1 VPTPPTARGW
11 QQTAPVRVD
20 GARDL
25 RSARNTGAITV
36 THRTPVCVLDPFHV
50 VGPGFACVC
59 PTQKVRLGYIRRV
72 YGLPV
77 SLLITVPVYGQH
89 EYTHALVQDLEREGA
104 DYLIIDNRGDYPKL
118 GGEQVIRP
126 GENLGWTGGSDLG
139 FRIGFS
145 DGYSHV
151 MTLNNDTRISK
162 GFVAALLDP
171 RLPDDTGI
179 VGPLY
184 DGGGQQGMLAGYDG
198 PAAEYTA
205 VPRYRKLSVLDG
217 TALVLVREAW
227 REVGG
232 LDLRSFGR
240 YGWASGL
247 DLNLRVT
254 RAGFGVYAT
263 EMAFINHFGGKTAHA
278 EFGKLRYWLGGKR
291 ELRRGMRRVHAE
303 RWRQELTSEPVTLNL
318 VG

>member
-1 VPTPPTARGW
+1 VRRYSLACSHELTPSQPIWELVSNWAIEILSLLVRI
-11 QQTAPVRVD
+11 QTTSESSCPFPD
-20 GARDL
+20 
-25 RSARNTGAITV
+25 SAIGS
-36 THRTPVCVLDPFHV
+36 
-50 VGPGFACVC
+50 
-59 PTQKVRLGYIRRV
+59 IRRV
-72 YGLPV
+72 YGMPV

-89 EYTHALVQDLEREGA
+89 EYTHALVDDLEREGA
-104 DYLIIDNRGDYPKL
+104 DYLIVDNRGDYPKL

-162 GFVAALLDP
+162 GFVAALLDS

-184 DGGGQQGMLAGYDG
+184 DDAIAFKEMVADYDG
-198 PAAEYTA
+198 PAAKYTP

-217 TALVLVREAW
+217 TALVLVREVW
-227 REVGG
+227 RKAGG

-240 YGWASGL
+240 YGWASAL
-247 DLNLRVT
+247 DLNLRVK
-254 RAGFGVYAT
+254 RAGFGIYAT
-263 EMAFINHFGGKTAHA
+263 EMAFINHFGRQTAHA
-278 EFGKLRYWLGGKR
+278 QFGQLRYYIGGKR
-291 ELRRGMRRVHAE
+291 EVRRGMRRVHGR
-303 RWRQELTSEPVTLNL
+303 RWRRELTSEPVIFDLA
-318 VG
+318 G